1 MQKLSKI
8 TLASF
13 RADIASI
20 LSPERLKSYEGNI
33 QSYYEN
39 RLLALRARHKIAEIE
54 IYLRNMLDFCLK
66 ELVGIEWIKS
76 ERSLQHIKPKTHTP
90 LQELSPSQILSSLM
104 LGEVIDLIGEYKIEH
119 YMFELENLDFRKYH
133 WSNKNSGYLNGRKN
147 RFSNVAK
154 VCIALNL
161 LRNIRNRAFHWENL
175 FKIRENNGVIYP
187 RITHKEGGVKIG
199 IPPEKILEFLD
210 DLIDS
215 IDNEMIKSHQNVDIR
230 GFKGG
235 RRSALRK

>member
-1 MQKLSKI
+1 MQKLSKD
-8 TLASF
+8 TLKSF
-13 RADIASI
+13 RANITSI
-20 LSPERLKSYEGNI
+20 LSPERLKSFEGDI
-33 QSYYEN
+33 ESYYKN
-39 RLLALRARHKIAEIE
+39 RLLALRAGHKIAEIE
-54 IYLRNMLDFCLK
+54 IYLRNMLDFCLR
-66 ELVGIEWIKS
+66 ELVGEEWIRE
-76 ERSLQHIKPKTHTP
+76 ERSLQHIKPKTHLP
-90 LQELSPSQILSSLM
+90 LIELSLSQILSSLM

-119 YMFELENLDFRKYH
+119 YMFELEDLDFSKYH

-175 FKIRENNGVIYP
+175 LKIRKNNGVIYP
-187 RITHKEGGVKIG
+187 RITHKAWGVKIG

-215 IDNEMIKSHQNVDIR
+215 IENEVIKSHQNIDIR